1 MIFIDE
7 TEVIDFIKK
16 HLKAP
21 QWVDAARK
29 NHKTLNAL
37 VTGKDFTEVL
47 ITQIEKIESPE
58 RAASR
63 KKYSKDIRDMFDRVM
78 QPRTNVFTAS
88 GGSVHN
94 DIQNKE
100 QKEKFIKSLA
110 QFKGQ
115 KSIKKY
121 LSEDFFRL
129 GDVDPN
135 GLLFLEYR
143 EDENI
148 WPTYKSI
155 NDIRYYESNGQL
167 LDVLL
172 FEPTRI
178 LSDDEKTSVHLWRV
192 VDDTKEWL
200 IKQSGETWTLVEEG
214 TFEHPFGK
222 VPATILSDRQET
234 GSEIR
239 ISAMFPIEE
248 LSKDYARD
256 KSIKTIFKFQNGF
269 PIFWRYFSQCRRCQG
284 TGKDGQ
290 DVCGSCNGKGE
301 VKTNDITDV
310 IRIEAPRDNESAII
324 APDVA
329 GFISPDLDTWKTYNE
344 ELMNSEDQIDNTMWG
359 TKRIKEGGNETAT
372 GRFIDVQ
379 PVKNKLDVFSDNVE
393 WVDNQLSR
401 WVENWV
407 AGQPKENS
415 EYHKSYGRHYIIE
428 SSDVLEEKYNKARES
443 GANNTILDKL
453 LDEWI
458 LAAYQNNPIMLEEQ
472 QKKRLVEPYI
482 HQSIDQV
489 NEIFGPKEANTKVLF
504 VDFWE
509 GADKDKTVEV
519 LRKEF
524 KAVNN
529 PITDPVPPT
538 PKPIK

>member
-1 MIFIDE
+1 MEFKDE
-7 TEVIDFIKK
+7 AEVINFIKL
-16 HLKAP
+16 HQKAP
-21 QWVDAARK
+21 NWIEAARK
-29 NHKTLNAL
+29 NHTTLNAL
-37 VTGKDFTEVL
+37 VTGKDFHKVL
-47 ITQIEKIESPE
+47 IKQIEKIESAD
-58 RAASR
+58 RATAR
-63 KKYSKDIRDMFDRVM
+63 LRYSKDIRDMFDRVM

-94 DIQNKE
+94 EISNTA

-129 GDVDPN
+129 GDTDPN

-143 EDENI
+143 EDVDI

-155 NDIRYYESNGQL
+155 NDIRYYKSNGQL
-167 LDVLL
+167 LEVLL
-172 FEPTRI
+172 FEPTVVVNDK
-178 LSDDEKTSVHLWRV
+178 LSITLWRV
-192 VDDTKEWL
+192 VDDSKEWL
-200 IKQSGETWTLVEEG
+200 IKQAGTAYTVVEEA

-234 GSEIR
+234 GSEVR
-239 ISAMFPIEE
+239 VSSLFSIEE

-256 KSIKTIFKFQNGF
+256 KSILTIYKFQHGF
-269 PIFWRYFSQCRRCQG
+269 PRHWRYVKECRHCQG
-284 TGKDGQ
+284 TGKTGEGNSQAKCGNCKDGI
-290 DVCGSCNGKGE
+290 VNR
-301 VKTNDITDV
+301 NDITD
-310 IRIEAPRDNESAII
+310 IQTLEMPRDNDSAVI
-324 APDVA
+324 APNVE
-329 GFISPDLDTWKTYNE
+329 GFVSPDLDTWDQYNTDLRANE
-344 ELMNSEDQIDNTMWG
+344 GLIDSTMWG

-393 WVDNQLSR
+393 WVDNQLSI

-407 AGQPKENS
+407 AGMPKEHS
-415 EYHKSYGRHYIIE
+415 EYHKSYGRNYIIE
-428 SSDVLEEKYNKARES
+428 SSDVLEDKYNKSRES
-443 GANNTILDKL
+443 GANNTVLDKL

-458 LAAYQNNPIMLEEQ
+458 LSVYQNNPILLNQM
-472 QKKRLVEPYI
+472 QKKRIVEPYI

-489 NEIFGPKEANTKVLF
+489 NEIFGAKADNTKVMF

-509 GADKDKTVEV
+509 TADKNKTTEE
-519 LRKEF
+519 LNTEF
-524 KAVNN
+524 KALDNPVENN
-529 PITDPVPPT
+529 AQQSNN
-538 PKPIK
+538 